1 MYKASTLKQSA
12 SIDDIKAIERLYHK
26 NASEEMIDHAP
37 NDIESK
43 NDRVPLLDL
52 ANDLLV
58 EQKKTGFK
66 PSTITFFSEA
76 PEEKIASSV
85 TKATNLKR
93 KVDELTEEV
102 DTDFVAVLHNIPLE
116 ILEKVEKH
124 AHKIKK
130 SRTLDL
136 ETQSVRRLPIKGN

>member
-1 MYKASTLKQSA
+1 MGFMLSA
-12 SIDDIKAIERLYHK
+12 
-26 NASEEMIDHAP
+26 
-37 NDIESK
+37 
-43 NDRVPLLDL
+43 
-52 ANDLLV
+52 
-58 EQKKTGFK
+58 
-66 PSTITFFSEA
+66 ITFFSEA